1 MFSDFFRGYRN
12 GTLAWKGLGK
22 ISLAIGFPDCSKEL
36 FFKLKRYYLLNQ
48 VSCQVVQDIENL
60 HAINVV

>member
-36 FFKLKRYYLLNQ
+36 FFKLKRYLLNQ